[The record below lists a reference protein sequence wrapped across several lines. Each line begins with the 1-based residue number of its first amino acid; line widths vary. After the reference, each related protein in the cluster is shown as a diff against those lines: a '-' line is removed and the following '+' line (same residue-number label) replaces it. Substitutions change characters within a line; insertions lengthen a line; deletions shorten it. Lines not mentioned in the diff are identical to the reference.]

1 MMPAIEAG
9 KNPFT
14 VTEYLIH
21 FERTISGSLEKGFD
35 KLLHTYG
42 DPGAALSSLE
52 QIQANILKLKQSLY
66 KECPELRKDV
76 TISSFPANEG
86 PQDIEG
92 GRGEREMVNTQGH
105 EPPLPDKMSH
115 NVPYPRLSYQKTRA
129 CGPSILKSSPCGQND
144 IFNGS
149 GPCYSTMA

>member
-1 MMPAIEAG
+1 MMRLSKPGRILY
-9 KNPFT
+9 T

-21 FERTISGSLEKGFD
+21 FERTIRGSLEKGFD

-52 QIQANILKLKQSLY
+52 QIQADILKLKQSLY

-92 GRGEREMVNTQGH
+92 GAGEREMVNTAG
-105 EPPLPDKMSH
+105 
-115 NVPYPRLSYQKTRA
+115 T
-129 CGPSILKSSPCGQND
+129 
-144 IFNGS
+144 
-149 GPCYSTMA
+149 